1 MKSFSEFSQ
10 PLQEK
15 NVPDNPALWD
25 KAIAKAKA
33 KFDVYPSAY
42 ANAWAAKW
50 YKGEGGTWSVK
61 KEEVEEK
68 SLHPDLH
75 KIVKTKD
82 GYQLMMYSASAGKFV
97 AQGKPQSTERKA
109 EKAALVFASV
119 NKEEVEID
127 EAMTPVDA
135 LIKKGKYLGDFEGA
149 TYYEMLGRIYAVRGA
164 MLTNHGKVNGPSVKR
179 FKKSLRKAIGL
190 DESLMDQER
199 EDKPLIKWFDAFEKE
214 LKKAGGKYKDI
225 DPTDMLKLY
234 YKGKNPKAA
243 VKELL

>member
-61 KEEVEEK
+61 KEEVEIDESTPEYRKMMKDYEK
-68 SLHPDLH
+68 SDDKKVFDILDKNGYRLGEQGDTLVRNML
-75 KIVKTKD
+75 KKFKGDVK
-82 GYQLMMYSASAGKFV
+82 
-97 AQGKPQSTERKA
+97 
-109 EKAALVFASV
+109 KAAAF
-119 NKEEVEID
+119 I
-127 EAMTPVDA
+127 M
-135 LIKKGKYLGDFEGA
+135 KKYPGMK
-149 TYYEMLGRIYAVRGA
+149 
-164 MLTNHGKVNGPSVKR
+164 N
-179 FKKSLRKAIGL
+179 
-190 DESLMDQER
+190 ESLMDQDR
-199 EDKPLIKWFDAFEKE
+199 EDKPLIKWFDAFEKI
-214 LKKAGGKYKDI
+214 LKKSGGKYKDI

-234 YKGKNPKAA
+234 YKGVNPKNA
-243 VKELL
+243 VKQLMASYTWDKDKGEYIRMDGQD